1 MLRPDCTFLIIHGN
15 KIVLGY
21 LLFDISVDL
30 SVSFSKLHSFVILE
44 SRSSITSLKGI
55 ELFLVDVLDN
65 HCGTKSNLLIYV
77 RRILILVW
85 SLQTRVV
92 KLSSSMTLRVG
103 HVILFY
109 FITFTLYSF
118 DTYVV
123 FTKNSY
129 LQIESSF
136 KYKTLGVVSP
146 LPRSSIPKPL
156 Y

>member
-85 SLQTRVV
+85 SL
-92 KLSSSMTLRVG
+92 
-103 HVILFY
+103 
-109 FITFTLYSF
+109 
-118 DTYVV
+118 
-123 FTKNSY
+123 
-129 LQIESSF
+129 
-136 KYKTLGVVSP
+136 
-146 LPRSSIPKPL
+146 
-156 Y
+156 